1 MPPCGTL
8 SLKNLLCLNSFV
20 VIALYK
26 LLNVITVMQ
35 NVWYKL
41 LFANCF
47 VQRYFDKL
55 GLYQQESDKS
65 LDDFKSRDIWDF
77 SALVMNNF
85 LFQSQTTVTGLFLYS
100 INLFCF
106 TFNIC
111 SLKLGINTEI
121 QIILVN
127 VFWDNPGLI
136 LIYSQYQSPP
146 WY

>member
-1 MPPCGTL
+1 MPLGDIL
-8 SLKNLLCLNSFV
+8 SLQNLLCPNSFV

-65 LDDFKSRDIWDF
+65 LDDFKSRDI
-77 SALVMNNF
+77 
-85 LFQSQTTVTGLFLYS
+85 
-100 INLFCF
+100 
-106 TFNIC
+106 
-111 SLKLGINTEI
+111 
-121 QIILVN
+121 
-127 VFWDNPGLI
+127 
-136 LIYSQYQSPP
+136 
-146 WY
+146 